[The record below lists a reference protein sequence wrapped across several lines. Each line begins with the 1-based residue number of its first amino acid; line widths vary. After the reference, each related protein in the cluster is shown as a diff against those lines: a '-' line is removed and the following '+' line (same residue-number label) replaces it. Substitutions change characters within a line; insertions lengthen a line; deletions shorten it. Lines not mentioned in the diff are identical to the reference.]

1 MGNPSRMIAL
11 LGALLLAGCAA
22 AGPSANSYQRSTSHD
37 GSWNV
42 GAIHPRYDTLAAC
55 EEDPS
60 VERALVTA
68 DLPSSRL
75 GIKLL
80 PGSTEED
87 AVRVA
92 DCLAE
97 TLTSGEIWI
106 SSPR

>member
-1 MGNPSRMIAL
+1 MGQTSRIISL

-22 AGPSANSYQRSTSHD
+22 AGPSSDAYKRSTSHD

-42 GAIHPRYDTLAAC
+42 GATHPRYDTLAPC
-55 EEDPS
+55 DEDPS

-68 DLPSSRL
+68 DLPSSHL
-75 GIKLL
+75 GIKLF

-87 AVRVA
+87 AVRVSV
-92 DCLAE
+92 CLAE